1 MLATAI
7 PTLVS
12 ELRVGDIVRLTGG
25 NWASHP
31 QGGTEHA
38 IIEVRHAEAVVEG
51 RWYVYD
57 NSEWPFVFVSR
68 PGDPIVEPVTE
79 HFGRPI
85 EPTAPIVEVPAM
97 TDMGEVDRLRQEV
110 ATLRSRVTELS
121 GREFTRYDESMRPMF
136 LNAARV
142 ANAAGYCVEYD
153 RIASAVGAPTRDDF
167 DRELTRMARVRV
179 PFQAYVYV
187 DVETSQG
194 EIDDE
199 RDFIETHSDAI
210 REAIHDGAYDMDV
223 NMHSNDSVSLEEWTD

>member
-1 MLATAI
+1 MLASAI

-25 NWASHP
+25 NWSGHP
-31 QGGTEHA
+31 EGGKEKA
-38 IIEVRHAEAVVEG
+38 VIEVRPGEAVVEG

-57 NSEWPFVFVSR
+57 NDVWPFVFVSR
-68 PGDPIVEPVTE
+68 PGDPIVEAVTE

-121 GREFTRYDESMRPMF
+121 SREFTRYNESMRPMF

-142 ANAAGYCVEYD
+142 ANAAGYCAEYD
-153 RIASAVGAPTRDDF
+153 RIASAVGAPTREEF
-167 DRELTRMARVRV
+167 GRELTRQARVRV

-187 DVETSQG
+187 DVETSEE

-199 RDFIETHSDAI
+199 RDFIETHIDDI
-210 REAIHDGAYDMDV
+210 REAIRDGAYDMDV
-223 NMHSNDSVSLEEWTD
+223 DVHSGDLVSLEEWID